1 MSGLHCP
8 SSHSLDSLT
17 AALTMWTMNGVFS
30 VMGLGNALFNSRAF
44 CVSFR
49 RSEECE
55 RDVYATTDAV
65 SVDPRLYE
73 NLKSSS
79 TTTMERWCWWCKV
92 SFCVFC
98 LCLCTTNLS
107 NHDTVALL
115 STPFAGN
122 VRVFCHR
129 SLHSS
134 HCHVLSYLNIRTF
147 LVMKS
152 SMWCCEGHGLRR
164 KGAVCQCSCCMFWT
178 HNCES
183 SSKIRIVGT
192 TCRHKPIGSLN
203 ERNKNFVFLC
213 FFSHW
218 SVYYMQIR

>member
-1 MSGLHCP
+1 
-8 SSHSLDSLT
+8 
-17 AALTMWTMNGVFS
+17 
-30 VMGLGNALFNSRAF
+30 
-44 CVSFR
+44 
-49 RSEECE
+49 
-55 RDVYATTDAV
+55 
-65 SVDPRLYE
+65 
-73 NLKSSS
+73 
-79 TTTMERWCWWCKV
+79 MERWCWWCKV
-92 SFCVFC
+92 SFRFF
-98 LCLCTTNLS
+98 LS
-107 NHDTVALL
+107 LSLHNQFVRHWHGL
-115 STPFAGN
+115 STLSAEN

-147 LVMKS
+147 LVMNS

-178 HNCES
+178 HDCES

-203 ERNKNFVFLC
+203 ERNKSFVFLC

-218 SVYYMQIR
+218 SVYADKVSNPQIAYSTKRHISQQRVFVFGIFMDFYGISTQSYATKLEQTYI